1 MKNQHTLV
9 APSILSADFA
19 NMATEL
25 QAIEASGA
33 DWIHVDVMDGHFVP
47 NLTFGP
53 PIIKAF
59 RAHSR
64 LPFDVHL
71 MIEQPERWLEAWKD
85 AGADRITFHIEAC
98 RHAHRYLAAVREMG
112 LASGITLNPQTPLC
126 EIEYVLE
133 ECDQVLIMTVNP
145 GFGGQK
151 LIEPVIE
158 KIRQLRKMI
167 DDKGLN
173 TLIQVDGG
181 ISLKN
186 AQKICAAGADVLVMG
201 SAFFSAADRK
211 SLVREVQSLKK

>member
-1 MKNQHTLV
+1 MKKQNTLI

-19 NMATEL
+19 AMAAEL

-53 PIIKAF
+53 PVIKAF
-59 RAHSR
+59 RPHSR

-98 RHAHRYLAAVREMG
+98 RHAHRYLNAVREMG

-133 ECDQVLIMTVNP
+133 ECDQVLIMSVNP

-151 LIEPVIE
+151 FIEPVVE

-167 DDKGLN
+167 DARGLK

-201 SAFFSAADRK
+201 SAFFSAADK
-211 SLVREVQSLKK
+211 KTLVREVQSLKK

>member
-1 MKNQHTLV
+1 MKHKTLI

-19 NMATEL
+19 RMADDL
-25 QAIEASGA
+25 QLIEASGA

-59 RAHSR
+59 KRHSS
-64 LPFDVHL
+64 LPFDIHL
-71 MIEQPERWLEAWKD
+71 MIEQPERWLEAWRD

-98 RHAHRYLAAVREMG
+98 RHAHRYLTAVREMG

-126 EIEYVLE
+126 EIEYVLDQ
-133 ECDQVLIMTVNP
+133 CDQVLIMTVNP

-151 LIEPVIE
+151 LIEPVVE
-158 KIRQLRKMI
+158 KIRQLRHMI
-167 DDKGLN
+167 DSRGLS

-181 ISLKN
+181 ISLQN
-186 AQKICAAGADVLVMG
+186 AQRICEAGADVLVMG
-201 SAFFSAADRK
+201 SAFFAAEDK
-211 SLVREVQSLKK
+211 QALVREIQSLKK

>member
-1 MKNQHTLV
+1 MSGKTLI

-19 NMATEL
+19 RMADEL
-25 QAIEASGA
+25 KAIEVSGA

-59 RAHSR
+59 RPHSR

-71 MIEQPERWLEAWKD
+71 MIEQPERWLEAWRD

-98 RHAHRYLAAVREMG
+98 RHAHRYLSAVREMG

-145 GFGGQK
+145 GFGGQR
-151 LIEPVIE
+151 LIEPVVE
-158 KIRQLRKMI
+158 KIRDLRQMI
-167 DDKGLN
+167 DKKGLK

-181 ISLKN
+181 ISLQN
-186 AQKICAAGADVLVMG
+186 ARKICAAGADVLVMG
-201 SAFFSAADRK
+201 SAFFAAADK
-211 SLVREVQSLKK
+211 NALVREVQSLKK

>member
-1 MKNQHTLV
+1 MQKQTLI

-19 NMATEL
+19 RMADEL
-25 QAIEASGA
+25 QIVEDSGA

-53 PIIKAF
+53 PVIKAF
-59 RAHSR
+59 KSHCR

-71 MIEQPERWLEAWKD
+71 MIEQPERWLEAWRD

-98 RHAHRYLAAVREMG
+98 HHSHRYLTAVREMG

-126 EIEYVLE
+126 AIEQVLE

-151 LIEPVIE
+151 LIEPVVE

-167 DDKGLN
+167 DSRGLK

-181 ISLKN
+181 VSLKN
-186 AQKICAAGADVLVMG
+186 AQRICEAGADVLVMG
-201 SAFFSAADRK
+201 SAFFGAADKK
-211 SLVREVQSLKK
+211 SLVREVQSL

>member
-19 NMATEL
+19 NMAAEL

-33 DWIHVDVMDGHFVP
+33 DWIHVDVLDGHFVP

>member
-1 MKNQHTLV
+1 MKHKTLI

-19 NMATEL
+19 RMADDL
-25 QAIEASGA
+25 QLIEASGA

-53 PIIKAF
+53 PVIKAF
-59 RAHSR
+59 KRYSS

-71 MIEQPERWLEAWKD
+71 MIEQPERWLEAWRD

-98 RHAHRYLAAVREMG
+98 RHAHRYLTAVREMG

-126 EIEYVLE
+126 EIEYVLDQ
-133 ECDQVLIMTVNP
+133 CDQVLIMTVNP

-151 LIEPVIE
+151 LIEPVVE
-158 KIRQLRKMI
+158 KIRQLRHMI
-167 DDKGLN
+167 DSRGLS

-181 ISLKN
+181 ISLQN
-186 AQKICAAGADVLVMG
+186 AQRICEAGADVLVMG
-201 SAFFSAADRK
+201 SAFFAAEDK
-211 SLVREVQSLKK
+211 QALVREIQSLKK